1 MCDHYRAFL
10 HVPKYIAILVLYSV
24 YIFNLVQGRF
34 IMETNHRRIK
44 WGILGYARIAR
55 VNIISAIL
63 RSSNAEFYGI
73 ASRDM
78 AKLKECSDTYPVSI
92 MYANYDALLDDP
104 DIEAVYIPLPNV
116 LHKEWTIKAAR
127 KGKHVLCEKPI
138 ALNATECDEMI
149 RICKEQ
155 KVKFMEAFMYRY
167 THRTRKV
174 KEVLAGG
181 KLGEIK
187 YINSCYRFLLA
198 NPASIKLIP
207 ELGGGS
213 LYDVGC
219 YPVNFIGMIT
229 NDDPESIVAECVKES
244 GIDMILSAVLKYRS
258 GIIATLHCGFN
269 ASQRIFSEIVGT
281 KGALE
286 VPDAFLDDPGYIT
299 LITDAG
305 SEKIKVEESDRYRY
319 EIEDFSQA
327 IIDDRKPMFSL
338 EETRRN
344 TAIIDRIYASLK

>member
-174 KEVLAGG
+174 KEVLASG
-181 KLGEIK
+181 KLGE
-187 YINSCYRFLLA
+187 
-198 NPASIKLIP
+198 IKLIP